1 MECMRRILEDPRQDG
16 SLRTGKLRVKGEDVW
31 YSRAGGAKRVT
42 WEYGEQGIIV
52 FRNTCE
58 HDKTIKNP

>member
-1 MECMRRILEDPRQDG
+1 MRKILEDPRQDG
-16 SLRTGKLRVKGEDVW
+16 GLRTGKLRVSGENVW

-42 WEYGEQGIIV
+42 WEYGEQNTIV

-58 HDKTIKNP
+58 HDRTLRSP